1 MELITFYNRGFCVR
15 VLCVV
20 HKAETISKNIFVKL
34 SNPVDQKRRIL
45 ENSRKKLLKN
55 LGFQKG

>member
-1 MELITFYNRGFCVR
+1 MA
-15 VLCVV
+15 LCVV
-20 HKAETISKNIFVKL
+20 HTAEIRSKIIFVKL
-34 SNPVDQKRRIL
+34 SNPVNQKRRIL

>member
-1 MELITFYNRGFCVR
+1 MMEGFCTS

-20 HKAETISKNIFVKL
+20 HKAETISKIIFVKL
-34 SNPVDQKRRIL
+34 SNPVNRKRRIL